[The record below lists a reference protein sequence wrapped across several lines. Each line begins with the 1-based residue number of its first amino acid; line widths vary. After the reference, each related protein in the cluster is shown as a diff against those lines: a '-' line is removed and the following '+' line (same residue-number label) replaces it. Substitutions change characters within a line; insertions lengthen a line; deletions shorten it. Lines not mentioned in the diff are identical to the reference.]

1 MTTTTDPTG
10 TDPVRTI
17 NTGERE
23 GFSTSRHLE
32 HAKRQAEERSYKDIL
47 IVDVDAHHYEEES
60 WPEIVEYI
68 EDPVI
73 RHRAKLGVAKNNLG
87 SSLLFRPPANQSIS
101 GRLQRKGAH
110 KFEEGE
116 EGTHREITMVRRE
129 MEAIGIDYQVVFP
142 TPMLQLGMH
151 PDPQV
156 EVAVS
161 WAYSRW
167 FTEQILP
174 HDPKIKTMIY
184 LPFNE
189 PDQCVRFVEQFAD
202 KPGVVGF
209 MVTAARYRPAHHN
222 AYMKVYRALEE
233 RDMPIGFHAIFHEQE
248 RMFEGM
254 NKFLSVHAL
263 GFIFY
268 NLVHIT
274 NIVINGI
281 PERFPKLKFMWI
293 EGGLAWVPF
302 LMQRLDNEYMMR
314 TSEAPLL
321 KKLPSDYMRDMFYT
335 SQPIENRDVLAL
347 ENGMRMMNA
356 ETQLMF
362 ASDYPH
368 WDFNLPSTIYDL
380 PFLSDQAKRQ
390 ILGENARRVFNLD
403 K

>member
-1 MTTTTDPTG
+1 MTTADIPEG
-10 TDPVRTI
+10 SDAVRTI

-23 GFSTSRHLE
+23 GFSTRRHLE
-32 HAKRQAEERSYKDIL
+32 HAKQQAVERNYKDYL

-87 SSLLFRPPANQSIS
+87 SSLLFRPPAQQNIG
-101 GRLQRKGAH
+101 GRLTRKTSH
-110 KFEEGE
+110 KYEEGE
-116 EGTHREITMVRRE
+116 PGSHREVSLVRAE
-129 MEAIGIDYQVVFP
+129 MEAIGIDYQIVFP

-151 PDPQV
+151 PDSQV
-156 EVAVS
+156 EVEVA

-167 FTEQILP
+167 FTERILTE
-174 HDPKIKTMIY
+174 DPRIKTMIY

-189 PDQCVRFVEQFAD
+189 PEASLRFVEYFSG
-202 KPGVVGF
+202 KPGVAGF
-209 MVTAARYRPAHHN
+209 MVTAARYKPVHHN
-222 AYMKVYRALEE
+222 AYTKVYRALEE
-233 RDMPIGFHAIFHEQE
+233 RNMPLGFHAIFHESE

-281 PERFPKLKFMWI
+281 PERFPNLKFMWI
-293 EGGLAWVPF
+293 EGGLAWIPF

-321 KKLPSDYMRDMFYT
+321 KKLPSEYMRDMFYT
-335 SQPIENRDVLAL
+335 TQPMETHDLDAL
-347 ENGMRMMNA
+347 KTTFRMINA

-368 WDFNLPSTIYDL
+368 WDFNLPSTIFDL
-380 PFLSDQAKRQ
+380 PFLTEQAKRQ

-403 K
+403 T